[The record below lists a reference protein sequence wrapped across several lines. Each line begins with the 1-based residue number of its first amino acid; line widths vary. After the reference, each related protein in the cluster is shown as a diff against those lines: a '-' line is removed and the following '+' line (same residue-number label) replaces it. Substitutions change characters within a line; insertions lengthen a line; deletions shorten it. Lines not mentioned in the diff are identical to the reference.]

1 MDIEQFIKTYC
12 SQGGGFRAN
21 CKQFYRDRAVK
32 DNIAD
37 IRAVVTHGCSGSA
50 RLATLPEGEWE
61 ENRIAIA
68 DFCWELYNTLR
79 TLHW

>member
-1 MDIEQFIKTYC
+1 
-12 SQGGGFRAN
+12 
-21 CKQFYRDRAVK
+21 
-32 DNIAD
+32 
-37 IRAVVTHGCSGSA
+37 VTHGSGSA